1 MKTRIFTTIL
11 ALFAIATA
19 AQAQFGGGDGSK
31 YSPYIISTTD
41 HMTELASYVNGGTS
55 FINKY
60 FRLDADLDYS
70 GKTYTVIGNRYK
82 SFDAHFNG
90 NGHTIS
96 GVRIDKSAAG
106 DASMYVGLFGGSYG
120 GVIENLTLSNSTIK
134 ARMVVGGIVGVKMGG
149 TIRNCHVTSDVTIEV
164 VHMYYDGS
172 NQPVGTVG
180 GILGETIEEYTHI
193 TDCTCAATLI
203 APSGSDNIGG
213 VAGYI
218 DFDGGTIESC
228 AYTGTIDFGG
238 TEYVGGI
245 VGKILDSNTVT
256 VTNNYTGGNCT
267 IGAVGVAGSTQGS
280 DEGYS
285 VTRIYSARLI
295 KSSSDRGSI
304 TTAPFKTVS
313 GTDYYTA
320 GTAITLSDLYTF
332 GTPRIDGYNTGT
344 MWNYRANIDND
355 NYVEVLPQEDGTWQF
370 TMPAA
375 NVSITSVG
383 VKDIRYEGTPNYSR
397 VTLTPSPAFYT
408 GTSQKPTVGV
418 TCRANTLTEGTDFIT
433 DIPAEGFTSVGKH
446 PIKIWGIGNYGGLRT
461 DTFTITKAPLTSLTL
476 SETTFY
482 HDGTVHKPTL
492 TVKSG
497 SKTLVKGTDYE
508 TDMPAGGF
516 TELGDHIIKV
526 WGVGNYTDT
535 LSATY
540 TICHPWQ
547 GMGTDREPFLI
558 QSTDDMDRLAALVNG
573 GRNYAGV
580 YFEQTADLD
589 YAGKTYTPV
598 GNYNYGFKGTF
609 NGNGHTI
616 SHVIIQSTLN
626 FIGLFGWLESG
637 GSISGLTLGEGS
649 SIAGWNRVGGI
660 VGQCGGAINGC
671 NIVEGVTISA
681 NKTFVGG
688 IVGDC
693 VGGNV
698 SNCQNRADISS
709 NTIACGGI
717 VGIVSS
723 GGEVLQCSNYGSV
736 QASENCGGIVGRL
749 VDCSMV
755 TECINEGSISGN
767 EKVGGIVGFIDNQNG
782 NCFCSVSNCLNL
794 GGVSASN
801 SNYLGSISGNMSV
814 GAIFNNNYY
823 LGECTVGGIN
833 GSDVAGQAMRGWPI
847 IVDENSIGFNPI
859 PDASGNM
866 VGTYYDDGTN
876 HYYYVGEGETLR
888 FILFGGTGYTANG
901 TTLAVAGHDDYDED
915 YYELTMPAAPVH
927 IAPTGLTLTLYDNW
941 VNNHNL
947 EDIAEADG
955 KVRSVI
961 IDGRTLYK
969 TGIWN
974 TLCLP
979 FNLDD
984 FEGTPL
990 KDATVK
996 TLTSS
1001 SFANGTLTLNF
1012 TTATTIEAGKPYLV
1026 KWASGDNIENPVFSG
1041 VTICNTL
1048 APTVTDCVDFIGS
1061 YDIEY
1066 LTAYDR
1072 TVLYLGGD
1080 SKLYYPT
1087 DDVTVNAFR
1096 SYFRLKNGLTA
1107 GDLPTNGAKNF
1118 VLNFGDET
1126 TTIGASQN
1134 DNGQWIN
1141 DNFYSIDGR
1150 KLQGEPKQKDV
1161 YIVNGKK
1168 IIK

>member
-1 MKTRIFTTIL
+1 ML
-11 ALFAIATA
+11 ALLAIATT
-19 AQAQFGGGDGSK
+19 AQAQFGGGTGAS
-31 YSPYIISTTD
+31 YAPYIITTTD
-41 HMTELASYVNGGTS
+41 HMTELANYVNGGTS
-55 FINKY
+55 FIGKY

-172 NQPVGTVG
+172 NQTVGTVG
-180 GILGETIEEYTHI
+180 GILGGTIEEYTHI

-203 APSGSDNIGG
+203 APSGSDEIGG
-213 VAGYI
+213 IAGYI

-267 IGAVGVAGSTQGS
+267 IGAVGVAGSTQGT

-285 VTRIYSARLI
+285 VSHIYTIRFNSAQQTNGTI
-295 KSSSDRGSI
+295 D
-304 TTAPFKTVS
+304 TQPTKTIGV
-313 GTDYYTA
+313 TDYYAA
-320 GTAITLSDLYTF
+320 GSTITLSNVSTF
-332 GTPRIDGYNTGT
+332 GTPGGGK
-344 MWNYRANIDND
+344 MWSYRAFVNNS
-355 NYVEVLPQEDGTWQF
+355 NQPEVFPQEDGTWQF
-370 TMPAA
+370 TMPNGNALIVPEGA
-375 NVSITSVG
+375 I
-383 VKDIRYEGTPNYSR
+383 DI
-397 VTLTPSPAFYT
+397 TLTGYPYNTKVTFTPANATYT
-408 GTSQKPTVGV
+408 GSALHPTAVVEARG
-418 TCRANTLTEGTDFIT
+418 TTLTEGTQFFS
-433 DIPAEGFTSVGKH
+433 DIPAAGFTNAGKY
-446 PIKIWGIGNYGGLRT
+446 PVKVWGMGDYAGLRI
-461 DTFTITKAPLTSLTL
+461 DTFTVAKAPLTSLTL
-476 SETTFY
+476 NETSVY
-482 HDGTVHKPTL
+482 HDGAAHKPTL

-497 SKTLVKGTDYE
+497 DKNLTRGTSYE
-508 TDMPAGGF
+508 TDLPAEGF
-516 TELGDHIIKV
+516 TELGDYIIKV
-526 WGVGNYTDT
+526 WGIGNYTDT

-547 GMGTDREPFLI
+547 GMGTEREPFLI
-558 QSTDDMDRLAALVNG
+558 QNTDDMDRLASLVNG
-573 GRNYAGV
+573 GRDYAGV

-589 YAGKTYTPV
+589 YTGKTYTPV

-637 GSISGLTLGEGS
+637 GIINGLTLGEGS

-698 SNCQNRADISS
+698 SNCQNRAAVSS
-709 NTIACGGI
+709 NTNSCGGI
-717 VGIVSS
+717 VGILSS
-723 GGEVLQCSNYGSV
+723 GGEVLQCSNYGFV

-801 SNYLGSISGNMSV
+801 SNNLGSISGNMSV

-859 PDASGNM
+859 PDASGNII
-866 VGTYYDDGTN
+866 GTYYDDGTN
-876 HYYYVGEGETLR
+876 NYYYVGEGELLR
-888 FILFGGTGYTANG
+888 FMLFGGTGYTANG
-901 TTLAVAGHDDYDED
+901 TALAVAGHDDDYDVD

-927 IAPTGLTLTLYDNW
+927 IAPTGLMLTLYDNW
-941 VNNHNL
+941 VNNHNV
-947 EDIAEADG
+947 EDIAEAHG
-955 KVRSVI
+955 EVRSVI

-974 TLCLP
+974 TIFLP
-979 FNLDD
+979 FDMSD
-984 FEGTPL
+984 FTGTL
-990 KDATVK
+990 FEDATVK
-996 TLTSS
+996 ELESS
-1001 SFANGTLTLNF
+1001 NYNASTKTLTLNF
-1012 TTATTIEAGKPYLV
+1012 TTVSTIEAGKPYIV
-1026 KWASGDNIENPVFSG
+1026 RWTSGDNIVNPVFEN
-1041 VTICNTL
+1041 VTISNTI
-1048 APTVTDCVDFIGS
+1048 AATETEWVNFIGCYNIVS
-1061 YDIEY
+1061 
-1066 LTAYDR
+1066 LAAQDR
-1072 TVLYLGGD
+1072 TVLYMGGD
-1080 SKLYYPT
+1080 SKLYYPGSNMNI
-1087 DDVTVNAFR
+1087 NAFR
-1096 SYFRLKNGLTA
+1096 GYFQLKNGLTA
-1107 GDLPTNGAKNF
+1107 GDLPNEAKSI

-1126 TTIGASQN
+1126 TKLEPTPNPSRREES
-1134 DNGQWIN
+1134 D
-1141 DNFYSIDGR
+1141 DYYSLDGR
-1150 KLQGEPKQKDV
+1150 KLSGVPTKKGV

-1168 IIK
+1168 IVK

>member
-1 MKTRIFTTIL
+1 MKTRILTTIL

-19 AQAQFGGGDGSK
+19 AQAQFGGGRGTQGN
-31 YSPYIISTTD
+31 PYIISTTD
-41 HMTELASYVNGGTS
+41 HWTELANNVNGGNHYSGT
-55 FINKY
+55 Y
-60 FRLDADLDYS
+60 FRLDADLDFT
-70 GKTYTVIGNRYK
+70 GKTYTVIGTSQTNG
-82 SFDAHFNG
+82 FCGNFNG

-96 GVRIDKSAAG
+96 GVQLERTA
-106 DASMYVGLFGGSYG
+106 DAYVSLEVGLFGEIG
-120 GVIENLTLSNSTIK
+120 GAVIENLTLSNSTIK
-134 ARMVVGGIVGVKMGG
+134 ARMDVGGIVGRAYGGTISG

-164 VHMYYDGS
+164 VHVFDYGV
-172 NQPVGTVG
+172 NQPVGNLG
-180 GILGETIEEYTHI
+180 GIVGKI
-193 TDCTCAATLI
+193 TGIPIQIVGCTSAAALI
-203 APSGSDNIGG
+203 APSGSDKIGG
-213 VAGYI
+213 IAGVI
-218 DFDGGTIESC
+218 EEGGSIENC
-228 AYTGTIDFGG
+228 AYTGTINFGG

-245 VGKILDSNTVT
+245 VGRIWDSSTT
-256 VTNNYTGGNCT
+256 TLTNNFVGGNCT
-267 IGAVGVAGSTQGS
+267 LGAVGVAGSTQGT
-280 DEGYS
+280 DEGYDI
-285 VTRIYSARLI
+285 THIYSASINKALVNE
-295 KSSSDRGSI
+295 GSI
-304 TTAPFKTVS
+304 DTPPVKTID
-313 GTDYYTA
+313 GENYYTA
-320 GTAITLSDLYTF
+320 GTLVTLSGLYTS
-332 GTPRIDGYNTGT
+332 GKPAGEG
-344 MWNYRANIDND
+344 MVWGYRANKGFSIDSD
-355 NYVEVLPQEDGTWQF
+355 HAPLLPQGDGTWQF

-375 NVSITSVG
+375 NVTINPFGARSFDYDTYIQFA
-383 VKDIRYEGTPNYSR
+383 SR
-397 VTLTPSPAFYT
+397 EVPYT
-408 GTSQKPTVGV
+408 GEAQWPTITRVLSHGYTLAEGVGY
-418 TCRANTLTEGTDFIT
+418 IT
-433 DIPAEGFTSVGKH
+433 DIPASGFTAVGKH
-446 PIKIWGIGNYGGLRT
+446 PFRIWGVGLYSGLRT
-461 DTFTITKAPLTSLTL
+461 DTFTITRAPLTNLTL

-482 HDGTVHKPTL
+482 HDGAVHKPTL
-492 TVKSG
+492 TVKAG

-508 TDMPAGGF
+508 TDLPAGGF
-516 TELGDHIIKV
+516 TELGGYTIKV

-547 GMGTDREPFLI
+547 GMGTEREPFLI
-558 QSTDDMDRLAALVNG
+558 QNTDDMDRLAALVNG

-637 GSISGLTLGEGS
+637 GSINGLTLGEGS

-698 SNCQNRADISS
+698 SNCQNRADVSS

-782 NCFCSVSNCLNL
+782 NCFCIVSNCLNL

-801 SNYLGSISGNMSV
+801 SNYLGSISGDMSV

-876 HYYYVGEGETLR
+876 NHYYVGEGELLR
-888 FILFGGTGYTANG
+888 FMLFGGTGYTANG
-901 TTLAVAGHDDYDED
+901 TALAVVGHDDDYDVD
-915 YYELTMPAAPVH
+915 YYELTMPAALVH
-927 IAPTGLTLTLYDNW
+927 IAPLGLTLTLYDNW
-941 VNNHNL
+941 VNNHNR

-1012 TTATTIEAGKPYLV
+1012 TTVSAIEAGKPYLV

-1066 LTAYDR
+1066 LTGQDR
-1072 TVLYLGGD
+1072 SVLYLGGD
-1080 SKLYYPT
+1080 NKLYYPIN
-1087 DDVTVNAFR
+1087 DMKVNAFR
-1096 SYFRLKNGLTA
+1096 GHFQLKNGLTA
-1107 GDLPTNGAKNF
+1107 GDLPSNAKNF
-1118 VLNFGDET
+1118 VLNFGDST
-1126 TTIGASQN
+1126 TEIVNYQLSTVNSN
-1134 DNGQWIN
+1134 DSW
-1141 DNFYSIDGR
+1141 YSIDGR
-1150 KLQGEPKQKDV
+1150 CLQGKPTQKGV
-1161 YIVNGKK
+1161 YIRNGKK